1 MGSVTTLLSGKTPA
15 FATPYAFLEQV
26 SYIIDKF
33 GTKVVR
39 QKERMSANKTSAR
52 GLLLC
57 FQKRDELLPRGTA
70 RYSWSIGSHT
80 LKEKST
86 YPTVTAQGLREAT
99 PLSTVS

>member
-57 FQKRDELLPRGTA
+57 FQKRDELLPRGTHGVLA
-70 RYSWSIGSHT
+70 PIHLRKKVLEY
-80 LKEKST
+80 T